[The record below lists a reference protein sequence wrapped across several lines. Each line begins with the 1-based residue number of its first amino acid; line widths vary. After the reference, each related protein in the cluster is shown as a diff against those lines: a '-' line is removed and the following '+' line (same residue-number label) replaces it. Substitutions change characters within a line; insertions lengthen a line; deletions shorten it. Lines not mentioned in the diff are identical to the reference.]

1 MNSQTT
7 PLLNNDAELVV
18 PNDETR
24 NINSCII
31 CLEEDKPIDT
41 RILEGNTM
49 TFLIKNCSCQ
59 FYIHEKCFNLWFF
72 KNPVCPICKLPLY
85 YQETLYNPLTTY
97 KNGEYVFI
105 ENDKH
110 TSCLKNILRLL
121 ILLFVL
127 CILIN
132 IFLPFENYKN

>member
-1 MNSQTT
+1 MSQTT
-7 PLLNNDAELVV
+7 PLLNNNELVV
-18 PNDETR
+18 PNDEIR
-24 NINSCII
+24 NTNSCII

-72 KNPVCPICKLPLY
+72 KKPVCPICTLPIY

-105 ENDKH
+105 VDDR
-110 TSCLKNILRLL
+110 KNTGCIKCTMTVF
-121 ILLFVL
+121 IMSFFTLFLFNVFSSHG
-127 CILIN
+127 
-132 IFLPFENYKN
+132 IFI